1 MNLGLKFWH
10 SEDFRFQ
17 TGNPI
22 AKTEMVGGHRQHSW
36 CYNWCQ
42 FPRYINKA
50 NINISRQILTYDSEY
65 QSTSKAV
72 GTLTSNTKDHQ
83 TLLYTS
89 LSLLPCSTFLLRS
102 FAEAL
107 SFNLDFKMHW
117 ASQIRCLTMLT
128 TAGFR
133 NPSRICMQLMFSSSE
148 QKPRGL
154 QNTPYV
160 CQFANE
166 SRCFCSLLSFNN

>member
-1 MNLGLKFWH
+1 
-10 SEDFRFQ
+10 
-17 TGNPI
+17 
-22 AKTEMVGGHRQHSW
+22 MVGGHRQHSW

-50 NINISRQILTYDSEY
+50 NINLPRQILTYHPAY

-72 GTLTSNTKDHQ
+72 DTPTSDTKEHQ
-83 TLLYTS
+83 ILSCSS
-89 LSLLPCSTFLLRS
+89 LSLLHCSTSLLRS
-102 FAEAL
+102 FAKAL
-107 SFNLDFKMHW
+107 NFNLNFKMHW
-117 ASQIRCLTMLT
+117 ASQIQCLTMLT

-133 NPSRICMQLMFSSSE
+133 NPSRIFVQLMFSSSE